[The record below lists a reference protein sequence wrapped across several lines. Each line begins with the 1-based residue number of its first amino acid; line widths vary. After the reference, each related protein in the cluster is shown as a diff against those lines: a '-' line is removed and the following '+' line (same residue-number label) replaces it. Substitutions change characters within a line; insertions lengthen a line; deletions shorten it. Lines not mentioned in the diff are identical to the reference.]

1 MGGIIFLA
9 LLALLFYGIISL
21 YRGAWRLMVGKVD
34 QAPGK
39 RKERQRASPGLSHI
53 RVFVKALENDGY
65 FGLAKLPD
73 AELTYVDDPV
83 LSRMIAK
90 IAHEVEL
97 EWVLP
102 EHGLRLKKVPEE
114 APEAF
119 RAKYQ
124 WVVMTPTHAI
134 GYY

>member
-1 MGGIIFLA
+1 MAGIIFL
-9 LLALLFYGIISL
+9 LLVGVLFYGIISA
-21 YRGAWRLMVGKVD
+21 YRGLWRLFVGKVG
-34 QAPGK
+34 QVPGK
-39 RKERQRASPGLSHI
+39 HKEHVRARPGLSQM
-53 RVFVKALENDGY
+53 RVLVRALENEGY
-65 FGLAKLPD
+65 FGQVKLPD

-83 LSRMIAK
+83 LSRMLAK

-102 EHGLRLKKVPEE
+102 EHRLRLRQVPAD